1 MDEVKDICILLFVKY
16 PENGNVKTR
25 IATDLDETVVRELY
39 MNFVQD
45 SLALIETLRLPFFIC
60 FFPET
65 AQDKMRAWLGEQ
77 YHFMPQKGNDLGER
91 MKNSFLQT
99 FTEGFNTVVL
109 LGSDTPDL
117 PVHFIKQAIQALRTN
132 DVVLGPSSDGGYYL
146 IGCTKNSYSP
156 VFFENIHWSTN
167 TVFQET
173 MSIFERLQKKIL
185 VLPEWYD
192 IDTVEDIRDFIK
204 RNVQPNSFSRT
215 LTYLKNKE
223 YLFEKQ

>member
-1 MDEVKDICILLFVKY
+1 MNEVKDTCILLFVKY

-60 FFPET
+60 FSPET

-132 DVVLGPSSDGGYYL
+132 DVVLGPSVDGGYYL
-146 IGCTKNSYSP
+146 FGCKKDVFSP
-156 VFFENIHWSTN
+156 TFFQGIHWSAS

-173 MSIFERLQKKIL
+173 ITVLKHNKKTVHI
-185 VLPEWYD
+185 LPEWAD
-192 IDTVEDIRDFIK
+192 IDTIEDIYAFIT
-204 RNVQPNSFSRT
+204 RNKGTSFSRT
-215 LTYLKNKE
+215 MTYLSSHHH
-223 YLFEKQ
+223 LFEKR